1 MKVVMSI
8 LRFKPAIGGGEEH
21 VYQLS
26 RKLVENGHEVVIFT
40 SDLKT
45 HYPKPT
51 YLSKESIKESY
62 DGLPVKRFHAL
73 CMIREYPILRG
84 LTKSLLK
91 EEFDIIHAHGY
102 GYFTSDSSTLVS
114 FLCKKPLVLTT
125 HGFFPAST
133 PVNPLSMEAYV
144 VFSRFWLLKMVRK
157 LICVSRADAIHYRKL
172 VDSSR
177 VAVIPNGI
185 DIEYWSKLPKQ
196 GKFGA
201 VFEPKGP
208 VIVSVGRITQIKGYQ
223 YLIQAT
229 PRILREFPKAM
240 IFIAG
245 PDVGY
250 LNYLRR
256 LAHELRVNKHVVFT
270 GPVVGEKKKELY
282 VDADIVVVPSIDESF
297 GIVAL
302 EAMAC
307 GKPVVAASVGGLSDI
322 VKHGVNGLLV
332 KPRNPSELAK
342 AILTLLKKPA
352 LAIQMGYHGRTDVG
366 KYSWSRVVECVEK
379 IYHEAL
385 SDCKL

>member
-1 MKVVMSI
+1 MRVVMSI

-21 VYQLS
+21 VHQLS
-26 RKLVENGHEVVIFT
+26 KKLVENGHQVVIFT

-45 HYPKPT
+45 HYPKPA
-51 YLSKESIKESY
+51 YLNKESIKESY

-73 CMIREYPILRG
+73 CMTKEYPLLQG

-91 EEFDIIHAHGY
+91 EDFDIIHAHGY

-114 FLCKKPLVLTT
+114 FICKKPLVLTT
-125 HGFFPAST
+125 HGFFPASA
-133 PVNPLSMEAYV
+133 PVNPLLTEAYV
-144 VFSRFWLLKMVRK
+144 AFSRLWLLKRVRK
-157 LICVSRADAIHYRKL
+157 LICVSRADAMHYRKL
-172 VDSSR
+172 VDSSK
-177 VAVIPNGI
+177 VVVIPNGI

-196 GKFGA
+196 GKFRA
-201 VFEPKGP
+201 MFEPKGP
-208 VIVSVGRITQIKGYQ
+208 VIVSVGRITQVKGYQ

-229 PRILREFPKAM
+229 PRILRKFPNAM

-250 LNYLRR
+250 LNYLKR
-256 LAHELRVNKHVVFT
+256 LAHKLRVNKHVVFT
-270 GPVVGEKKKELY
+270 GTVIGEKKKELY
-282 VDADIVVVPSIDESF
+282 VDADMVVVPSIDESF

-322 VKHGVNGLLV
+322 IKHGVNGLLA

-342 AILTLLKKPA
+342 AVLTLLKKPT
-352 LAIQMGYHGRTDVG
+352 LAMQMGYHSRKDVE
-366 KYSWSRVVECVEK
+366 KYSWSRVVECVEEV
-379 IYHEAL
+379 YREAL
-385 SDCKL
+385 SG